1 MDRYEE
7 QLTILM
13 ADDDAD
19 DYLFLEEAIKAAG
32 IPGNLSRVSDGE
44 ELMDYLLQ
52 QGLFAE
58 RMDAPMPK
66 VIFLDLDMPKKT
78 GFEALGEIRSHPR
91 LKEIPIIVYT
101 TSGDDMNIRKCYDAG
116 ANSYI
121 QKPSSFEGMIDMM
134 TDVAAY
140 WTRTVRLPGTLSTT
154 GPSSV
159 AA

>member
-1 MDRYEE
+1 MHRDKD
-7 QLTILM
+7 QFTILM

-58 RMDAPMPK
+58 RMDASMPK
-66 VIFLDLDMPKKT
+66 VIFLDLDMPRKN

-91 LKEIPIIVYT
+91 LKGIPIIVYT

-121 QKPSSFEGMIDMM
+121 QKPSSFDEMIDMM
-134 TDVAAY
+134 TAVAAY
-140 WTRTVRLPGTLSTT
+140 WSRTVRLPGTLSIP
-154 GPSSV
+154 GLSS
-159 AA
+159 AAA